1 MEKKATRII
10 TVANHKG
17 GVGKTTTTASVGSI
31 LSSKG
36 YKVLLIDLDPQANL
50 TVSLL
55 KQEPEDNVYYA
66 LTGKAESLPIV
77 GLTDHLSIVPSS
89 LQLATA
95 EMELTAAISRERIL
109 AGLLSPIKDDYDFI
123 LIDCPPSLGLLT
135 LNAFTTSTEIIIPLV
150 AEVLPFKGLT
160 MINRFT
166 QQVKRSL
173 NPDTYILGI
182 LLTRWELTNLSK
194 QIEEGLRDELGDKVF
209 KTKIRKN
216 VTIAEAPLESKNILE
231 YAPKSNGASDYL
243 AFTDELLEKLGLV
256 Q

>member
-66 LTGKAESLPIV
+66 LTAKAESLPIV
-77 GLTDHLSIVPSS
+77 GLTDYLSIVPSS

-135 LNAFTTSTEIIIPLV
+135 LNAFTASTEIIIPLV

-243 AFTDELLEKLGLV
+243 AFTDELLIKLGFA